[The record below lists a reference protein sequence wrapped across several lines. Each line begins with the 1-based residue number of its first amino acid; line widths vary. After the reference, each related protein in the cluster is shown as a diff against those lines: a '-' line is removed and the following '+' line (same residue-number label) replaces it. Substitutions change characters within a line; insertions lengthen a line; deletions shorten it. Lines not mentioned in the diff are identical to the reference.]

1 MDQHY
6 DNGHCPHQD
15 HGQGNFIPLKEL
27 KDRTIYRARLLC
39 SNETEYCVPDS
50 EEIRLADNEMVIL
63 ATRYGRDMV
72 RIAGVATDRQS
83 LENEKIRGIVR
94 IASPEDLERKQ
105 QNKAREDK
113 AMETCR
119 EKVRKHELDMKLVA
133 AHYLVDEPKIIF
145 FFTAENRI
153 DFRELVKD
161 LVGIFRLRIELRQI
175 GVRDE
180 ARVLGG
186 LAVCGRDYCCHGITD
201 KLVPVSIKMAKDQS
215 LSLNSLKISG
225 PCGRLLCCLSYEHQ
239 YYQEVRD
246 QFPPEGWRFRIEDT
260 DYKVHDINVFSRR
273 VNLVSQDGRHLEI
286 PMEGFY
292 REEGSNSWKIRKDA
306 EMTGY
311 GEEALLSK

>member
-1 MDQHY
+1 MDQHC
-6 DNGHCPHQD
+6 DNGHCSHQD
-15 HGQGNFIPLKEL
+15 HGAGNFVPLKEL
-27 KDRTIYRARLLC
+27 TGRTIYRARLLC
-39 SNETEYCVPDS
+39 SNETEYCVPD
-50 EEIRLADNEMVIL
+50 EESIKLADNDMVIL
-63 ATRYGRDMV
+63 PTRYGKDMV
-72 RIAGVATDRQS
+72 RIAGASTDRSS
-83 LENEKIRGIVR
+83 LENEKVRQIVR
-94 IASPEDLERKQ
+94 LATKDDLDRKK

-113 AMETCR
+113 ALETCR
-119 EKVRKHELDMKLVA
+119 DKVHRHNLDMKLVA

-186 LAVCGRDYCCHGITD
+186 LAVCGRDYCCHGMTD

-246 QFPPEGWRFRIEDT
+246 QFPPEGWRFRIEEI
-260 DYKVHDINVFSRR
+260 DYKVHDINVFSRK
-273 VNLVSQDGRHLEI
+273 VTLMSQEGRQLTI
-286 PMEGFY
+286 SLDSFY
-292 REEGSNSWKIRKDA
+292 RDETGKDWKIQKGTDVSS
-306 EMTGY
+306 Y
-311 GEEALLSK
+311 GEETLLSK